1 MRFIERLSIRA
12 KLIVLGMLTTSVAML
27 VACSIFLIYD
37 YRQIKERTVDEWKA
51 MARIA
56 AGDASAAVSFN
67 DSDAATNTLRALG
80 LETHLQSSAIY
91 KSSGELLAKYIRAG
105 YGGSIPS
112 QTGVEGS
119 KFGDGFLEV
128 WQPIRDVNGE
138 QIGWVYT
145 SSDLRQLH
153 EHLIGCLFVIL
164 TVLSG
169 TMAGTYFLVARLQR
183 VISGPILNLTAVA
196 RSVSTAKDYGL
207 RVGTTQ
213 RESDELGVLIAC
225 FDEMLSE
232 IQKRDA
238 QLTLHREHLEE
249 EVSARTV
256 ELKATNTMLEAA
268 RIKAEES
275 SAAKSAFLANMS
287 HEIRTPMT
295 AILGYADLMLAP
307 IQTMSDRINCLQV
320 VRRNARHLMDL
331 INDILDISKIEAE
344 KMTVERIPHDIAKT
358 AVEVASMLR
367 PRALAKQLALR
378 VEFVGPIPTK
388 VKTDPLRLKQVLV
401 NLVGNAIKFTEQGE
415 VCLKVSVEPREAAS
429 HIQFDVCDTGIGMT
443 SEQMGR
449 LFQPFVQADES
460 MTRRYGGTGLGLVI
474 SKRLA
479 QYMGGDLGVK
489 SEVGKGSVFSLWFD
503 GGSLEGIELRRD
515 LTEATL
521 NVETEVVPSEE
532 ITLRGRILLAEDG
545 IDNQHLLTMY
555 LTMAGAEVVIA
566 PNGRDACEKMRSD
579 RFDLILMDMQMPEMD
594 GYTATSEL
602 RRQGFRLPIIALT
615 AHAMDGDRVRCLA
628 AGCTDYLTK
637 PIDRELLLRTTA
649 GYLRKSAPG
658 ATSSASPAAPAPNPV
673 VAPPAAGADAVALA
687 MRKAVEGFVNRLP
700 ARVDSLTSLVQTGEI
715 EELRRLAHQLKG
727 AGAGYGFPR
736 ITEIAA
742 RVESLIKSSE
752 QLETIRTGVDELV
765 ELIRSIKGYDR
776 SKETHGSA
784 KAAHH

>member
-1 MRFIERLSIRA
+1 MQFIERLSIRA

-27 VACSIFLIYD
+27 VACAIFLIYD
-37 YRQIKERTVDEWKA
+37 YRQIKERTVDDWNA
-51 MARIA
+51 MTRIA
-56 AGDASAAVSFN
+56 AEDASAAVSFN
-67 DSDAATNTLRALG
+67 DSDAANVTLRALG
-80 LETHLQSSAIY
+80 LESDLQASAIY
-91 KSSGELLAKYIRAG
+91 KSSGEPLAKYIRTG
-105 YGGSIPS
+105 YAGSIPT
-112 QTGVEGS
+112 QTGTGGS
-119 KFGDGFLEV
+119 RFGDGFLDV
-128 WQPIRDVNGE
+128 WQPIHDVNGK

-145 SSDLRQLH
+145 HSDLRSLH
-153 EHLIGCLFVIL
+153 EHLINCLIVIL
-164 TVLSG
+164 TVLAG
-169 TMAGTYFLVARLQR
+169 TMVGTYFLVRRLQQ

-196 RSVSTAKDYGL
+196 RSVSTGKDYGL

-213 RESDELGVLIAC
+213 HESDELGVLINC

-232 IQKRDA
+232 IQRRDA
-238 QLTLHREHLEE
+238 ELTQHREHLEE
-249 EVSARTV
+249 EVSSRTV
-256 ELKATNTMLEAA
+256 ELKQTNKMLEAA
-268 RIKAEES
+268 RVKAEES

-344 KMTVERIPHDIAKT
+344 KMTVERIPHDIAQT
-358 AVEVASMLR
+358 AVEVVSMLR
-367 PRALAKQLALR
+367 PRAVAKQLALR

-401 NLVGNAIKFTEQGE
+401 NLLGNAIKFTEQGE
-415 VCLKVSVEPREAAS
+415 VCLKISAERLKSAS

-449 LFQPFVQADES
+449 LFQPFVQADDS

-474 SKRLA
+474 SRRLA
-479 QYMGGDLGVK
+479 QYMGGDLRVK
-489 SEVGKGSVFSLWFD
+489 SEIGKGSIFSLWFD
-503 GGSLEGIELRRD
+503 GGALDGVELRRD

-521 NVETEVVPSEE
+521 NVETEAVPSEQ

-555 LTMAGAEVVIA
+555 LTMAGAEVIVA
-566 PNGRDACEKMRSD
+566 PNGKEACEKVRTD
-579 RFDLILMDMQMPEMD
+579 RFDLVLMDMQMPEMD

-615 AHAMDGDRVRCLA
+615 AHAMSGDRARCLA

-649 GYLRKSAPG
+649 SYLQKVVPSAPAS
-658 ATSSASPAAPAPNPV
+658 ATPAAPAPNPV
-673 VAPPAAGADAVALA
+673 AVPIVAGTDPVASA
-687 MRKAVEGFVNRLP
+687 MRKAVEGFINRLP
-700 ARVDSLTSLVQTGEI
+700 ARVVSLTNLVQTGEV
-715 EELRRLAHQLKG
+715 EELRRLTHQLKG
-727 AGAGYGFPR
+727 AGAGYGFPQ

-752 QLETIRTGVDELV
+752 QLDTIKTGVDELV

-784 KAAHH
+784 EAAHH

>member
-1 MRFIERLSIRA
+1 MQFIERLSIRA
-12 KLIVLGMLTTSVAML
+12 KLIVLGMITTSVAML
-27 VACSIFLIYD
+27 VACAILLLYD
-37 YRQIKERTVDEWKA
+37 YRQMKNRTVDDWRT

-56 AGDASAAVSFN
+56 AEDEMVPVSFGN
-67 DSDAATNTLRALG
+67 PDDAAATLRALG
-80 LETHLQSSAIY
+80 VQPELQSAAVY
-91 KSSGELLAKYIRAG
+91 NSSGEIMARYARAG
-105 YGGSIPS
+105 YSGALPSRPGTEGVQFGG
-112 QTGVEGS
+112 T
-119 KFGDGFLEV
+119 FLEV
-128 WQPIRDVNGE
+128 WQPIVMPDGK
-138 QIGWVYT
+138 QIGWIYT
-145 SSDLRQLH
+145 NSDLHQLR
-153 EHLIGCLFVIL
+153 EHMTNYLLVIL
-164 TVLSG
+164 LVLSG

-196 RSVSTAKDYGL
+196 RSVSTGKDYGL

-225 FDEMLSE
+225 FDEMLAE

-256 ELKATNTMLEAA
+256 ELKATNKALEAA
-268 RIKAEES
+268 RVKAEES

-344 KMTVERIPHDIAKT
+344 KMTVERIPHDIAQT
-358 AVEVASMLR
+358 AVEVVSMLR
-367 PRALAKQLALR
+367 PRAVAKQLALR
-378 VEFVGPIPTK
+378 VEFVGPIPTR

-401 NLVGNAIKFTEQGE
+401 NLLGNAIKFTEQGE
-415 VCLKVSVEPREAAS
+415 VCLKISVEPRQEAS

-443 SEQMGR
+443 GEQMGR
-449 LFQPFVQADES
+449 LFQPFVQADDS

-474 SKRLA
+474 SRRLA

-489 SEVGKGSVFSLWFD
+489 SEIGKGSVFSLWFD
-503 GGSLEGIELRRD
+503 GGSIDGIDLRRD

-521 NVETEVVPSEE
+521 NVDAETVPSEQ
-532 ITLRGRILLAEDG
+532 INLRGRILLAEDG

-555 LTMAGAEVVIA
+555 LTMAGAEVVVA
-566 PNGRDACEKMRSD
+566 PNGREACDKMRSE
-579 RFDLILMDMQMPEMD
+579 RFDIILMDMQMPEMD

-615 AHAMDGDRVRCLA
+615 AHAMSGDRARCLA

-649 GYLRKSAPG
+649 SYLQKVAPSAPL
-658 ATSSASPAAPAPNPV
+658 PAAPAKPAPNPS
-673 VAPPAAGADAVALA
+673 AGPPVAGADAVASA
-687 MRKAVEGFVNRLP
+687 MRKAVEGFINRLP
-700 ARVDSLTSLVQTGEI
+700 ARVVSLTSLVQTGET
-715 EELRRLAHQLKG
+715 EELRRLTHQLKG
-727 AGAGYGFPR
+727 AGAGYGFPQ

-742 RVESLIKSSE
+742 RVESLIKGSE
-752 QLETIRTGVDELV
+752 ELDKIRIGVDELV

-776 SKETHGSA
+776 SKETNGPA
-784 KAAHH
+784 EAAHH

>member
-1 MRFIERLSIRA
+1 MQFIERLSIRA
-12 KLIVLGMLTTSVAML
+12 KLIVLGMITTSVAML
-27 VACSIFLIYD
+27 VACAIFLIYD
-37 YRQIKERTVDEWKA
+37 YRQIKDRTVDEWKA
-51 MARIA
+51 MTRIA
-56 AGDASAAVSFN
+56 AEDASAAVSFN
-67 DSDAATNTLRALG
+67 DSDAATVTLRALG
-80 LETHLQSSAIY
+80 LETDLQSSAIF
-91 KSSGELLAKYIRAG
+91 KATGEPLAKYIRAD
-105 YGGSIPS
+105 YSGSIPS
-112 QTGVEGS
+112 EMGVEGS
-119 KFGDGFLEV
+119 RFGNGFLEV
-128 WQPIRDVNGE
+128 WQPIHDVNKK

-145 SSDLRQLH
+145 HSDLRQLH
-153 EHLIGCLFVIL
+153 EHLVNCLLVIL

-169 TMAGTYFLVARLQR
+169 TMVGTYFLVRRLQR

-213 RESDELGVLIAC
+213 HESDELGVLIGC

-249 EVSARTV
+249 EVSERTV
-256 ELKATNTMLEAA
+256 ELKATNKMLEAA

-344 KMTVERIPHDIAKT
+344 KMTVERIPHDIAQT
-358 AVEVASMLR
+358 AVEVVSMLR
-367 PRALAKQLALR
+367 PRAVAKQLALR
-378 VEFVGPIPTK
+378 VEFVGPIPTR
-388 VKTDPLRLKQVLV
+388 VRTDPLRLKQVLV
-401 NLVGNAIKFTEQGE
+401 NLLGNAIKFTEQGE
-415 VCLKVSVEPREAAS
+415 VCLKISVESRQAAS

-449 LFQPFVQADES
+449 LFQAFVQADDS

-489 SEVGKGSVFSLWFD
+489 SEIGKGSVFSLWFD
-503 GGSLEGIELRRD
+503 GGSLEGVDLRRD

-521 NVETEVVPSEE
+521 NVETESVPSEQ

-555 LTMAGAEVVIA
+555 LTMAGAEVVVA
-566 PNGRDACEKMRSD
+566 PNGRDACEKMKNE
-579 RFDLILMDMQMPEMD
+579 RFDIILMDMQMPEMD

-602 RRQGFRLPIIALT
+602 RKQGFRLPIIALT
-615 AHAMDGDRVRCLA
+615 AHAMSGDRARCLA

-649 GYLRKSAPG
+649 SYLQKVVPSAP
-658 ATSSASPAAPAPNPV
+658 APAAPVKPAPNRAVSPPV
-673 VAPPAAGADAVALA
+673 AGADAVASA
-687 MRKAVEGFVNRLP
+687 MRKAVEGFINRLP
-700 ARVDSLTSLVQTGEI
+700 ARVVSLSALVQTGET

-727 AGAGYGFPR
+727 AGAGYGFPQ

-742 RVESLIKSSE
+742 RVESLIKGSE
-752 QLETIRTGVDELV
+752 QLDKIKTGVDELV

-784 KAAHH
+784 EAPHH

>member
-27 VACSIFLIYD
+27 VACSIFLVYD
-37 YRQIKERTVDEWKA
+37 YEMIKGRTVNEWKA

-80 LETHLQSSAIY
+80 LESDLQSSAIY
-91 KSSGELLAKYIRAG
+91 KSSGEQLAKYVRSG
-105 YGGSIPS
+105 YHGSIP
-112 QTGVEGS
+112 TRMGVEGS
-119 KFGDGFLEV
+119 QFGIDFLEI

-145 SSDLRQLH
+145 HSDLQQLH
-153 EHLIGCLFVIL
+153 EHLVNCLLV
-164 TVLSG
+164 VLAVL
-169 TMAGTYFLVARLQR
+169 AGALAGAYFLVARLQR
-183 VISGPILNLTAVA
+183 VISAPILNLTAVA
-196 RSVSTAKDYGL
+196 RSVTTAKDYGL

-256 ELKATNTMLEAA
+256 ELKATNKMLEAA

-331 INDILDISKIEAE
+331 INDILDLSKIEAE
-344 KMTVERIPHDIAKT
+344 KMTVERIPHDIAQT
-358 AVEVASMLR
+358 AVEVCSMLR
-367 PRALAKQLALR
+367 PRAVAKQLALR
-378 VEFVGPIPTK
+378 LEFVGPIPAA

-401 NLVGNAIKFTEQGE
+401 NLLGNAIKFTERGE
-415 VCLKVSVEPREAAS
+415 VCLKISVEPRPAGS
-429 HIQFDVCDTGIGMT
+429 LVQFDVCDTGIGMT
-443 SEQMGR
+443 SEQINR
-449 LFQPFVQADES
+449 LFQPFVQADDS

-489 SEVGKGSVFSLWFD
+489 SEIGKGSVFSLWLD
-503 GGSLEGIELRRD
+503 GGSLEGVELRRD
-515 LTEATL
+515 LTETSLA
-521 NVETEVVPSEE
+521 VETEAAPNEQ

-555 LTMAGAEVVIA
+555 LTMAGAEVVVA
-566 PNGRDACEKMRSD
+566 PNGRDACEKMRTD

-615 AHAMDGDRVRCLA
+615 AHAMNGDRARCLA

-637 PIDRELLLRTTA
+637 PIERELLLRTTA
-649 GYLRKSAPG
+649 GYLRKSAPS
-658 ATSSASPAAPAPNPV
+658 AAASPAAPAPAPNPAA
-673 VAPPAAGADAVALA
+673 APPAAGADAVALA
-687 MRKAVEGFVNRLP
+687 MRKAVEGFINRLP
-700 ARVDSLTSLVQTGEI
+700 ARVDSLTSLVQAGET
-715 EELRRLAHQLKG
+715 EELRRLTHQLKG
-727 AGAGYGFPR
+727 AGAGYGFPK

-784 KAAHH
+784 EAPHH